1 MAERRGRWHNTA
13 PGRAAYE
20 YPHMTTITLEQAD
33 RIIDAAIARGVEL
46 NCRPISVIVVEPG
59 CKVKAFK
66 KEDGASMIRFEMA
79 FGKAYA
85 ALALGRSSSLVH
97 QRAEE
102 RPIFMRYLIAA
113 SDEQLFPEAG
123 GLLIRDADGEVIGA
137 VGVTGDTGE
146 RDEELAAHGIHAA
159 GIEDRRGL
167 PRHGPARRAIAEN
180 KLARDQARRSTQRGT
195 MKIGLFDHIE
205 DGARPLTTLFD
216 ERLQFA
222 AAADAAGF
230 YCLHLAE
237 HHATPLNMVPVPGI
251 FMGALARAT
260 KRMRMGPLVYLLP
273 LYSPLR
279 LIEEISM
286 LDHLSYG
293 RLDVGV
299 GRGVSPYELK
309 YHKVEHD
316 NSRDIFIDAF
326 KCLSAGLVTDSLSY
340 KGDHYVYENV
350 PIALRPL
357 QQPHPPFW
365 YASSNEIGSTWGGE
379 HGLHFVTLGPMATAK
394 TNIDAYKK
402 ALAKRG
408 APAQPKAEFP
418 GGAVIGVQRH
428 IFVADTDAEAHRFA
442 KPAMEVHLANLN
454 WLRVKHG
461 VTGLT
466 SRLNVPRGATYEA
479 CLEDGTVI
487 AGSPATV
494 RAEIE
499 RQVAELGV
507 NYLLTYLFLGTMSL
521 ADALRSL
528 HLFSAEVMPHLAKL

>member
-1 MAERRGRWHNTA
+1 M
-13 PGRAAYE
+13 
-20 YPHMTTITLEQAD
+20 
-33 RIIDAAIARGVEL
+33 
-46 NCRPISVIVVEPG
+46 
-59 CKVKAFK
+59 KV
-66 KEDGASMIRFEMA
+66 
-79 FGKAYA
+79 
-85 ALALGRSSSLVH
+85 
-97 QRAEE
+97 
-102 RPIFMRYLIAA
+102 
-113 SDEQLFPEAG
+113 
-123 GLLIRDADGEVIGA
+123 
-137 VGVTGDTGE
+137 
-146 RDEELAAHGIHAA
+146 
-159 GIEDRRGL
+159 
-167 PRHGPARRAIAEN
+167 
-180 KLARDQARRSTQRGT
+180 
-195 MKIGLFDHIE
+195 GLFDHIE

-222 AAADAAGF
+222 GAADAAGF

-237 HHATPLNMVPVPGI
+237 HHGTPLNMVPVPGV

-279 LIEEISM
+279 LIEEICM

-309 YHKVEHD
+309 FHKVEHED
-316 NSRDIFIDAF
+316 SRDIFFDAF
-326 KCLSAGLVTDSLSY
+326 DCVSAGLTTDMFTY
-340 KGDHYVYENV
+340 KGKHYDYENV

-365 YASSNEIGSTWGGE
+365 YASSNEIGSTWAGE
-379 HGLHFVTLGPMATAK
+379 QGLHYVTLGPTPLAR
-394 TNIDAYKK
+394 TNIEAFKK
-402 ALAKRG
+402 AFARRG

-418 GGAVIGVQRH
+418 GGIVIGVQRH
-428 IFVADTDAEAHRFA
+428 IFVADTDAEAHRYA

-466 SRLNVPRGATYEA
+466 SRLNVPRGATYED
-479 CLEDGTVI
+479 CLADGTVI
-487 AGSPATV
+487 AGSPQTV

-499 RQVAELGV
+499 RQLAALGV

-528 HLFSAEVMPHLAKL
+528 SLFSTEVMPHLAKL